1 MVIEARTKTQAD
13 WIRNLPELPD
23 PELEPIEESRSEFVG
38 GKGGQDLRS
47 GGKWER
53 ATNVQQRKLVRA
65 FDKWSKSLESAMISA
80 SESGAS
86 AGELATIL
94 DSQLPSLE
102 AGMVRIG
109 RQGMLD
115 AESLVT
121 GRRVIGPQISSTT
134 DAMIAKNNLLVREGL
149 IPGIRL
155 RILGE
160 IDAQNQLKTGSIL
173 QAGPRARRFR
183 DLLQG
188 LRVRP
193 AQYAGGF
200 WAAIFEV
207 QKAVGVERMEDRAAR
222 GLPPEPVRWVLD
234 PGAEHCSDGADGF
247 RGCPTQAGEYPGG
260 WSTLELVPAGN
271 VSCRGNCRCII
282 EVFTG
287 GRWRRG
293 ADTDTDAE
301 PEAALSMPTMND
313 VTPTSPLISV
323 RRRRQIEIDK
333 KLKDDEDGNE

>member
-1 MVIEARTKTQAD
+1 MIEARTAIQAD
-13 WIRNLPELPD
+13 WIRNLPPL
-23 PELEPIEESRSEFVG
+23 LEPEEVIEESQFVG
-38 GKGGQDLRS
+38 GPGGQDLRD

-65 FDKWSKSLESAMISA
+65 FDSWSKGLTNSLIKA
-80 SESGAS
+80 SEGGAS

-94 DSQLPSLE
+94 DSQLPALE
-102 AGMVRIG
+102 SEMVAIG

-121 GRRVIGPQISSTT
+121 GKRVIGPQISATT
-134 DAMIAKNNLLVREGL
+134 NAMIAKNNELVREGL

-160 IDAQNQLKTGSIL
+160 IDRQNQLVTGSIL
-173 QAGPRARRFR
+173 QSGPRANRFR
-183 DLLQG
+183 DIIKL

-207 QKAVGVERMEDRAAR
+207 QKAVGIETEAARIAR
-222 GLPPEPVRWVLD
+222 GLKPEPVRWVLD
-234 PGAEHCSDGADGF
+234 PQAEHCEDSADGF

-260 WSTLELVPAGN
+260 WSTLEMVPAGQ
-271 VSCRGNCRCII
+271 VTCRGNCRCII

-287 GRWRRG
+287 GEWRRG
-293 ADTDTDAE
+293 AKIQT
-301 PEAALSMPTMND
+301 ALSGPTIND
-313 VTPTSPLISV
+313 VTPTKPLISKPKSK
-323 RRRRQIEIDK
+323 RRRRLGQNGPRFVEDEEEDK
-333 KLKDDEDGNE
+333 DE